1 MAQTVTFTRSDVEK
15 ARRFARA
22 AAETTFNRRR
32 VSPVEHERNSRI
44 GKLGEIAFA
53 KFLRDRGKMLLG
65 NEDMFTVWNDTFRV
79 DEMDFQTSD
88 GKTIDVKTAS
98 ETYHKRI
105 LVPIDQYQNQRKDY
119 YVGVRIFT
127 GETTAE
133 VIGFAAYTELEFFG
147 GGDFPAYA
155 RMLDLLHPIDELLD
169 MIPST

>member
-1 MAQTVTFTRSDVEK
+1 MRDFRLHLVNECGVGF
-15 ARRFARA
+15 RRLD
-22 AAETTFNRRR
+22 TRR
-32 VSPVEHERNSRI
+32 VAWVVSVLYTVLI
-44 GKLGEIAFA
+44 G
-53 KFLRDRGKMLLG
+53 
-65 NEDMFTVWNDTFRV
+65 
-79 DEMDFQTSD
+79 
-88 GKTIDVKTAS
+88 
-98 ETYHKRI
+98 Y
-105 LVPIDQYQNQRKDY
+105 Y